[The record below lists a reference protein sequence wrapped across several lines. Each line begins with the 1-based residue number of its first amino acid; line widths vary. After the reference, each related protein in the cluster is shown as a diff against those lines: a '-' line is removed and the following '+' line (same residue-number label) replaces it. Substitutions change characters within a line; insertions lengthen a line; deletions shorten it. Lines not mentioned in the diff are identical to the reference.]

1 MTASPATVD
10 THRRDGHTLSGA
22 RYFRSLVVGYT
33 VSSYGSF
40 LNMVALPLFAYHV
53 TESALHTGVIM
64 ALRLAASS
72 ACGPVAGVVVSRCN
86 RKFVMVT
93 ADLTQAATL
102 AALVLLPAGA
112 QPSTLYGVAVLAG
125 ICATLSGVA
134 LRSSIPEI
142 VGQDR
147 RVRANGLLVT
157 GRSFAMVG
165 GFASAGLVISALGYQ
180 AAFLLDAATFVFS
193 ALNLAR
199 LPIATRGGE
208 QPPTAAEAPGL
219 LTAQV
224 EALRFL
230 GRKPVLYTM
239 IIIRAVDGF
248 GSASHNVAMP
258 VYSSAVDPV
267 HPAAFMGQFWAIW
280 AIGNILAQRG
290 VGRYTRKCGRSVGEH
305 AFAVGACLMS
315 VSFILVFA
323 GLPAGPAIVVAMVA
337 GMADGF
343 TEIAYTSR
351 LQAVRDPARGYVF
364 GFSATVENF
373 GFGLGMV
380 VSATLLDHFAPLFV
394 VGTLHGLAV
403 VLALALL
410 LVLVR
415 NGRRAAHHRSAV
427 GGLPQPNGRTPQDIG
442 VERP

>member
-1 MTASPATVD
+1 M
-10 THRRDGHTLSGA
+10 HRPDGHTLSGM
-22 RYFRSLVVGYT
+22 RHFGSLVVGYT

-72 ACGPVAGVVVSRCN
+72 ACGLVAGGVVSRCN

-93 ADLTQAATL
+93 ADLTQAAAL
-102 AALVLLPAGA
+102 AALVLVPTGT

-125 ICATLSGVA
+125 TCATLSAVA

-157 GRSFAMVG
+157 GRSLAMVG
-165 GFASAGLVISALGYQ
+165 GFASAGMVISTMGYQ
-180 AAFLLDAATFVFS
+180 AAFHLDAATFVFS

-199 LPIATRGGE
+199 LPIVTRGGE
-208 QPPTAAEAPGL
+208 QPPTAAGEARGL

-224 EALRFL
+224 DALRFL
-230 GRKPVLYTM
+230 GLKPVLYTM
-239 IIIRAVDGF
+239 IVIRAADGF

-267 HPAAFMGQFWAIW
+267 HPAAFMGQFWATW
-280 AIGNILAQRG
+280 AIGNILAQQG
-290 VGRYTRKCGRSVGEH
+290 VGRYTRKRGRSVGEH
-305 AFAVGACLMS
+305 AFAVGVCLMS

-323 GLPAGPAIVVAMVA
+323 GLPAGAGIVVALVA

-351 LQAVRDPARGYVF
+351 LQAVPDPARGHFF

-380 VSATLLDHFAPLFV
+380 VSAALLDQFPPLGV

>member
-1 MTASPATVD
+1 M
-10 THRRDGHTLSGA
+10 
-22 RYFRSLVVGYT
+22 RYFRFLVVGYT

-53 TESALHTGVIM
+53 TESALRTGVIM

-72 ACGPVAGVVVSRCN
+72 ACGVVAGGVVSRCN

-93 ADLTQAATL
+93 ADLTQAAAL
-102 AALVLLPAGA
+102 AALVLVPAGG
-112 QPSTLYGVAVLAG
+112 QPSTLYGVAVFAG

-142 VGQDR
+142 VGPDR

-157 GRSFAMVG
+157 GRSLAMVG
-165 GFASAGLVISALGYQ
+165 GFASAGLVISTMGYP
-180 AAFLLDAATFVFS
+180 AAFVLDAATFVFS

-208 QPPTAAEAPGL
+208 QPPTAGEAPGQ

-224 EALRFL
+224 DGLRFL
-230 GRKPVLYTM
+230 GLTPVLYTM
-239 IIIRAVDGF
+239 IIIRAADGF
-248 GSASHNVAMP
+248 GSASHNMAMP

-267 HPAAFMGQFWAIW
+267 HPAAFMGQFWATW
-280 AIGNILAQRG
+280 AIGTILAQQG
-290 VGRYTRKCGRSVGEH
+290 VGRYTRKRGRSVGEH
-305 AFAVGACLMS
+305 AFAVGVCLMS

-323 GLPAGPAIVVAMVA
+323 GLPAGPGIVVAMVA

-351 LQAVRDPARGYVF
+351 LQAVPDPARGYVF

-380 VSATLLDHFAPLFV
+380 VSAALLDHFAPLSV

-415 NGRRAAHHRSAV
+415 NGRRAAHHRSVV
-427 GGLPQPNGRTPQDIG
+427 GGLPQPDGHTPQDIG
-442 VERP
+442 MARP

>member
-1 MTASPATVD
+1 M
-10 THRRDGHTLSGA
+10 
-22 RYFRSLVVGYT
+22 RYFRFLVVGYT

-40 LNMVALPLFAYHV
+40 LNLVALNLFAYHV
-53 TESALHTGVIM
+53 TGSALGTGVLM
-64 ALRLAASS
+64 ALRLAASF
-72 ACGPVAGVVVSRCN
+72 ACGLVAGGVVSRFN

-93 ADLTQAATL
+93 ADLTQAAALTAL
-102 AALVLLPAGA
+102 ALLPGGA
-112 QPSTLYGVAVLAG
+112 RPSALYGVAVLAG
-125 ICATLSGVA
+125 TCATLSGVA
-134 LRSSIPEI
+134 LRSSVPEI

-157 GRSFAMVG
+157 GRSLAMVG
-165 GFASAGLVISALGYQ
+165 GFASAGLVISVLGYQ

-208 QPPTAAEAPGL
+208 QPPTAAGEAPGL

-224 EALRFL
+224 AALRFL
-230 GRKPVLYTM
+230 RLEPVLHTM
-239 IIIRAVDGF
+239 IIIRGADGF

-267 HPAAFMGQFWAIW
+267 HPAALMGQFWATW
-280 AIGNILAQRG
+280 AIGNILAQQA
-290 VGRYTRKCGRSVGEH
+290 VGRYTRKRGRSVGER
-305 AFAVGACLMS
+305 AFAVGVCLMS

-323 GLPAGPAIVVAMVA
+323 GLPAGLGIVVAMVA

-351 LQAVRDPARGYVF
+351 LQAVPDPARGYVF

-380 VSATLLDHFAPLFV
+380 ISAALLDHVAPLRV

-403 VLALALL
+403 VLALAF
-410 LVLVR
+410 LVVLFR
-415 NGRRAAHHRSAV
+415 NGRGAAHRRSAV
-427 GGLPQPNGRTPQDIG
+427 GGLPQPDQRTPQDIG